1 MPRIALYANRLVRL
15 LVALLLIG
23 SKGRF
28 AEYGL
33 QWPKGKSYVVAEI
46 AWAAFFGV
54 SMAIVD
60 YFPQILARHA
70 LGDLPLTALKLAGSA
85 SKDFSSGSPRRSHF
99 ERLLQTFLMKRS
111 CGRIRFLKFDM
122 HVAGVIWRCCLRWH
136 MYRISGSD
144 RFELYLP
151 LVAAVGRFART
162 TLETRNGA

>member
-1 MPRIALYANRLVRL
+1 MPRIALYANHLVRL

-46 AWAAFFGV
+46 AWAAFFCV

-60 YFPQILARHA
+60 YFPPNPSAPRA
-70 LGDLPLTALKLAGSA
+70 GRSAADRLKAGWLSFEGFFVG
-85 SKDFSSGSPRRSHF
+85 FSEEIPFRGP
-99 ERLLQTFLMKRS
+99 LQTFLMKRS

-122 HVAGVIWRCCLRWH
+122 HVAAVILA
-136 MYRISGSD
+136 M
-144 RFELYLP
+144 L
-151 LVAAVGRFART
+151 FALAHVSNFWERPF
-162 TLETRNGA
+162 